1 MFPDLTI
8 LPFSTE
14 GLHSISIDIFV
25 GSILIAALFA
35 SFLSMQSAVKN
46 RENAKVFFFFFG
58 LGIILAILSFNA
70 ALYLSVKH
78 IGFAVFL
85 IVLSILVFIVTS
97 ISDNT
102 LLEEQIYNELS
113 KLEETGC
120 SELIRKIESLSL
132 SNFIRKFST
141 LLISFI
147 LPAIGSMVLTNLI
160 GIHRA
165 SSETFF
171 SGISIFST
179 IFITASLF
187 LCLADS
193 DNEDED
199 DRIYL
204 FFFIAGIA
212 LFILAITVAV
222 FLFFKYVEFTIYFIP
237 FFAIFTAAI
246 SDAIKK
252 VKI

>member
-1 MFPDLTI
+1 MKMFPDLTI

-85 IVLSILVFIVTS
+85 IVLSILVFIATS

-179 IFITASLF
+179 IFIIASLF
-187 LCLADS
+187 LCL
-193 DNEDED
+193 ED

-237 FFAIFTAAI
+237 FFAIFTTAI